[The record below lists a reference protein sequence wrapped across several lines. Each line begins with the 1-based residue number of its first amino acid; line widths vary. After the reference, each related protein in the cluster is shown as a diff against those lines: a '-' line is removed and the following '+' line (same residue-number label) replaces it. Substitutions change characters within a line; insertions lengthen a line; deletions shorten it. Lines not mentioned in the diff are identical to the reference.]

1 MSGRQHSALHRSI
14 ESCSLQDVELSS
26 QYLLHSFLNRQLDR
40 QTNKQKSWWIKDL
53 SVACCGSSWSWQTL
67 TMKERNRQ
75 TNKRADDS
83 HTLVWPAVE
92 VLDSPPLG
100 RPLIARLDI
109 ISYHFDS
116 ITNQSC
122 YLWSVTIS
130 ITIQLQLFRPW
141 SRATSSLSWTL
152 TDLLWLIYRL
162 SMHSDPCVSSNTKK
176 TRTNIED
183 SESKSSLLSPS
194 LGRLR
199 FGLDTKMP
207 RGRGGACSGFEI

>member
-1 MSGRQHSALHRSI
+1 MPDIDNERKK
-14 ESCSLQDVELSS
+14 
-26 QYLLHSFLNRQLDR
+26 
-40 QTNKQKSWWIKDL
+40 QTNKQKSCWFTHL
-53 SVACCGSSWSWQTL
+53 SVACCASTWSCQTL
-67 TMKERNRQ
+67 TMKDRNRQ
-75 TNKRADDS
+75 TSKRADDS

-162 SMHSDPCVSSNTKK
+162 SMHSDPWVSSNTKK
-176 TRTNIED
+176 IRTNIED